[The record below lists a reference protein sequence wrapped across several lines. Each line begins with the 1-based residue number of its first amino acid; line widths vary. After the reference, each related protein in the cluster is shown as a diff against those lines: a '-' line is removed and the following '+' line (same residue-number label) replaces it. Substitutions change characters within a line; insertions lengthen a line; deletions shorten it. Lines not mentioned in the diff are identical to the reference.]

1 MMNNNYEGH
10 DLKGT
15 ILRLERSS
23 IYDGDGY
30 RTVVFMK
37 GCPLRCQWCSTP
49 ESQNYKI
56 EEAEGN
62 TYGKIMTVE
71 EVLKEVNLLWM
82 ECGLIFVLTCL
93 HFANGYF

>member
-1 MMNNNYEGH
+1 MNNNYEGH

-37 GCPLRCQWCSTP
+37 GYPKA
-49 ESQNYKI
+49 KI
-56 EEAEGN
+56 IRS
-62 TYGKIMTVE
+62 KRQ
-71 EVLKEVNLLWM
+71 KE
-82 ECGLIFVLTCL
+82 IHT
-93 HFANGYF
+93 AKS

>member
-1 MMNNNYEGH
+1 MNNNYEGH

-37 GCPLRCQWCSTP
+37 GLPAPLPVVFHTRKP
-49 ESQNYKI
+49 K
-56 EEAEGN
+56 
-62 TYGKIMTVE
+62 
-71 EVLKEVNLLWM
+71 L
-82 ECGLIFVLTCL
+82 
-93 HFANGYF
+93 